1 MLNLPIA
8 MIKLFL
14 LLSLLFQDPAVTLT
28 SPQPGDILRGQV
40 EIAGVM
46 DVPNFASAE
55 LAFSYVDSASD
66 SAVSWFAIQT
76 FLQPVAD
83 PIIAIWDTS
92 AVTDGD
98 YVLRLRVYLQDGT
111 SLDASIVG
119 LKIRNDVPLPTE
131 TPEETFQIA
140 TPVIIAEEVTQ
151 AAPLPSPTFVFV
163 RPTVLPLSNP
173 ASLNAESIYPTLG
186 RGALT
191 AFILFILFSL
201 ILRLRKN

>member
-28 SPQPGDILRGQV
+28 SPQSGDILRGQV
-40 EIAGVM
+40 EIVGVM

-76 FLQPVAD
+76 FAQPVTN
-83 PIIAIWDTS
+83 PVIAIWDTS

-111 SLDASIVG
+111 FLEASIAG
-119 LKIRNDVPLPTE
+119 LKIRNDVPLPTQ
-131 TPEETFQIA
+131 TPEEIFQIA
-140 TPVIIAEEVTQ
+140 TPVIPAEEVTQ
-151 AAPLPSPTFVFV
+151 AAPPPSPTFVSV
-163 RPTVLPLSNP
+163 QPTAFHPSNP
-173 ASLNAESIYPTLG
+173 ASLNPDSIYPTLG

-191 AFILFILFSL
+191 AFILFIIFSI